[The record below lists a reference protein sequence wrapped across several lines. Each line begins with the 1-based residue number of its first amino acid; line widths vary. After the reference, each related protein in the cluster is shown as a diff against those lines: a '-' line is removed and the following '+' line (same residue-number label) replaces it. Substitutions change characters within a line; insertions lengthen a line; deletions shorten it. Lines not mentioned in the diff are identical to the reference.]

1 MVAAPVILEV
11 FSMNPNQLL
20 FLSAADVRRALPMR
34 EAVEVMKTAFAA
46 LSAGEA
52 VVPLRSHLTASKH
65 QGALLLMP
73 CYLPSA
79 DALSLKAVTVFDGNP
94 ARGLPRVQ
102 ALVTLYDGSTG
113 QPLAIMDG
121 TSLTALRTGAASGAA
136 TDLLA
141 RRDAST
147 VAILGAGAQ
156 GRTQLEA
163 VCSVRTIQTAWVFDA
178 HSMAAEAYAKEM
190 SAATGVTIV
199 AAASATE
206 AVREADII
214 CAATSTK
221 TPVFADTDL
230 KPGVHINGVGSY
242 HPTMQEIPMET
253 VLRARV
259 VVDHRESALAEA
271 GDLLVPIQE
280 GRYSADRIAAELGE
294 IVSGSKLG
302 RANAGEITF
311 FKSVGVAIQDL
322 AAASRIVSNAQRLG
336 LGTLVQL

>member
-1 MVAAPVILEV
+1 
-11 FSMNPNQLL
+11 MN
-20 FLSAADVRRALPMR
+20 A
-34 EAVEVMKTAFAA
+34 AVEAMHSAFAS

-52 VVPLRSHLTASKH
+52 VVPLRSHLEVPKH
-65 QGALLLMP
+65 HGKLLLMP
-73 CYLPSA
+73 CYHA
-79 DALSLKAVTVFDGNP
+79 ATDGLSLKAVTVFDGNP
-94 ARGLPRVQ
+94 ARGLPRIQ
-102 ALVTLYDGSTG
+102 ALVTLFDGSTG
-113 QPLAIMDG
+113 QALAIMDG
-121 TSLTALRTGAASGAA
+121 ASLTALRTGAASGAA

-141 RRDAST
+141 RRDACT

-163 VCSVRTIQTAWVFDA
+163 VCCVRQITKAWVFDA
-178 HSMAAEAYAKEM
+178 HPETARTYAREM

-199 AAASATE
+199 ATANVAE
-206 AVREADII
+206 AVRQADII

-230 KPGVHINGVGSY
+230 KAGAHINGVGSY
-242 HPTMQEIPMET
+242 HPTMQEVPIET

-271 GDLLVPIQE
+271 GDLIIPIQQ

-294 IVSGSKLG
+294 IVSGANPG
-302 RANAGEITF
+302 RADDQEITF

-322 AAASRIVSNAQRLG
+322 VAASRLVANARQLG
-336 LGTLVQL
+336 LGTALEL